1 MEQTFNGSEKIGEIV
16 AGFPGASNLFK
27 EYKIDFCCGGNRTL
41 SAALRQQQID
51 EGRFLE
57 RLNQLFQQAQQKP
70 GRDVD
75 WREAPLS
82 DLIDH
87 IVQNHH
93 AYLLKELPLLSEF
106 VTKILRVHGSAH
118 RELAQLH
125 KLFHQ
130 LKMELEQHLITEEE
144 IVFPLIKEA
153 EQREDQAALSNATE
167 RIEEVEADHIA
178 VGDLLKKMRQI
189 TDNYRLPEGACRT
202 YTLTFQKLEEMEAD
216 LFQHIHLE
224 NNVLFRRVGL
234 RRLGD
239 ESEGD

>member
-106 VTKILRVHGSAH
+106 VTKILRCTVP
-118 RELAQLH
+118 R
-125 KLFHQ
+125 
-130 LKMELEQHLITEEE
+130 
-144 IVFPLIKEA
+144 IVNWPNFTSCFI
-153 EQREDQAALSNATE
+153 N
-167 RIEEVEADHIA
+167 
-178 VGDLLKKMRQI
+178 
-189 TDNYRLPEGACRT
+189 
-202 YTLTFQKLEEMEAD
+202 
-216 LFQHIHLE
+216 
-224 NNVLFRRVGL
+224 
-234 RRLGD
+234 
-239 ESEGD
+239 